1 MEDPVERKQV
11 TEERDLHPL
20 EEKLLVYLEENGGS
34 TDTEIIERSDLPD
47 EGSYRRAA
55 EWLLSREL
63 VIEVSRDEE
72 EFVELGPLGLGNLEA
87 GVTPELAMLR
97 EVTGGAASLQDIQK
111 STVFDRGRWGSAFG
125 SLMKSGHLTK
135 DADGIHLS
143 CGSEETVF
151 QKVWDLVYKPLS
163 GCSELKMASLPE
175 DIISIINDRS
185 PKRGKSRAEFSVN
198 IVVTRMLDIT
208 EAGRIALS
216 AAKENTTIGAITP
229 QVLADGTWRSAKF
242 RRYQLDIPPS
252 QIHTGRLHPYRQF
265 LDTVRKRFM
274 ALGFTEMRGSLAE
287 NEFWNND
294 ALFMPQFHPAR
305 DIHDVYFLDDDIK
318 VPPPDGGLM
327 ERVAEA
333 HENGGNTG
341 GRGWNYSFSR
351 QQSLQTILRSQG
363 TALSARVL
371 ASNPDIPGKYFGIA
385 RCFRYDQVDSTHLPD
400 FFQVEGIVL
409 GEQINLRHLLGLLKL
424 FAEEIAGASDYK
436 FLPGYFP
443 FTEPS
448 VEMHIKHPVLGWV
461 EGGGAGLFRPEVC
474 RPLGIDVPVIA
485 WGLGLDRMAMLAMGI
500 EDIRDLV
507 TPDLSKLR
515 GIMVQPDRLLTGKGI
530 EDA

>member
-1 MEDPVERKQV
+1 M

-20 EEKLLVYLEENGGS
+20 EEKLLAYLEENGES
-34 TDTEIIERSDLPD
+34 SDTEVIEKSDLPD

-63 VIEVSRDEE
+63 IREISRDEE
-72 EFVELGPLGLGNLEA
+72 EFVELGPLGIGCLKE

-97 EVTGGAASLQDIQK
+97 EIAGGAVSLQEIQEN
-111 STVFDRGRWGSAFG
+111 TIFDRGRWGSAFG
-125 SLMKSGHLTK
+125 SLMKTGLLKK
-135 DADGIHLS
+135 DADGIHLN
-143 CGSEETVF
+143 GEPEGTVF
-151 QKVWDLVYKPLS
+151 QKVWDLVYEPLS
-163 GCSELKMASLPE
+163 AGNELKMERLPA
-175 DIISIINDRS
+175 DVVSILRERS
-185 PKRGKSRAEFSVN
+185 PKRGKSRAEFAVN
-198 IVVTRMLDIT
+198 MVVTRLIDVT
-208 EAGRIALS
+208 EEGRKALGES
-216 AAKENTTIGAITP
+216 RENVTIGVMTP
-229 QVLADGTWRSAKF
+229 EILADGSWKKAKF

-252 QIHTGRLHPYRQF
+252 QIHAGRLHPYRQF
-265 LDTVRKRFM
+265 LDTVRKRFL
-274 ALGFTEMRGSLAE
+274 ALGFAEMRGSLAE

-305 DIHDVYFLDDDIK
+305 DIHDVYYLSRGIE
-318 VPPPDGGLM
+318 VPPPEREL
-327 ERVAEA
+327 ENRVAEV

-341 GRGWNYSFSR
+341 GRGWGYSFSR
-351 QQSLQTILRSQG
+351 EQSLQVILRSQG
-363 TALSARVL
+363 TALSARTL
-371 ASNPDIPGKYFGIA
+371 ASNPGIPGKYFGIA

-409 GEQINLRHLLGLLKL
+409 GENINMRHLLGLLRM

-474 RPLGIDVPVIA
+474 QPLGIDVPVIA
-485 WGLGLDRMAMLAMGI
+485 WGLGLDRMAMLAMGL
-500 EDIRDLV
+500 EDIRDLI
-507 TPDLSKLR
+507 TPDLSRLR
-515 GIMVQPDRLLTGKGI
+515 GMRILPDHLLTGKV
-530 EDA
+530 DKNA

>member
-1 MEDPVERKQV
+1 M

-20 EEKLLVYLEENGGS
+20 EEKLLVYLDENGKS
-34 TDTEIIERSDLPD
+34 SDVEIVEKSNLPD

-63 VIEVSRDEE
+63 VREISRDEE
-72 EFVELGPLGLGNLEA
+72 EFVELAPLGIKNREA
-87 GVTPELAMLR
+87 GATPELAMLR
-97 EVTGGAASLQDIQK
+97 EVERGARSLQEIQK
-111 STVFDRGRWGSAFG
+111 NTAFDTGRWGSAFG
-125 SLMKSGHLTK
+125 SLIKNGHLKK
-135 DADGIHLS
+135 DSDGIHLT
-143 CGSEETVF
+143 CEPENTVF
-151 QKVWDLVYKPLS
+151 RKIWDLVYEPLA
-163 GCSELKMASLPE
+163 GGIELKIAQLPE
-175 DIISIINDRS
+175 DVVSLIYDRS

-198 IVVTRMLDIT
+198 VLVTRMLNIT
-208 EAGRIALS
+208 EEGRIALR
-216 AAKENTTIGAITP
+216 AAKENITIGAITP
-229 QVLADGTWRSAKF
+229 KVLAEGSWRSANF

-265 LDTVRKRFM
+265 LDTVRKRFI

-305 DIHDVYFLDDDIK
+305 DIHDVYYLSDGIK
-318 VPPPDGGLM
+318 VPHPDRELT

-341 GRGWNYSFSR
+341 SRGWGYSFSR
-351 QQSLQTILRSQG
+351 ERSLQAILRSQG
-363 TALSARVL
+363 TALSARTL
-371 ASNPDIPGKYFGIA
+371 ASNPAIPGKYFGIA

-409 GEQINLRHLLGLLKL
+409 GEQINLRHLLGLLRL

-448 VEMHIKHPVLGWV
+448 VEMHIFHPVLGWV

-474 RPLGIDVPVIA
+474 LPLGIDVPVIA
-485 WGLGLDRMAMLAMGI
+485 WGLGLDRMAMLAMGL
-500 EDIRDLV
+500 EDIRDLI

-515 GIMVQPDRLLTGKGI
+515 RIMVQPDRLLLGKG
-530 EDA
+530 D